1 MDHRRHPR
9 FAVQFRSSFS
19 SANLVGGEGSLLDL
33 SLRGCRIFSTTA
45 VLPGTTLQLQVHLSE
60 NAPPL
65 TIDQGIVRWCR
76 DKHFGLEFSTLKP
89 DEWARLQQ
97 TVKVLE
103 QQPYEQGEET

>member
-1 MDHRRHPR
+1 MPQFVQLSQPGRR
-9 FAVQFRSSFS
+9 
-19 SANLVGGEGSLLDL
+19 GGSLLDL